1 MTEERRPLTLP
12 KFKSRLSS
20 LGRVFLYNQPMELLL
35 ASLALVAV
43 ITAVFAFDEHRN
55 WMDDYNEAGRA
66 DREYQIEKQRKLNE

>member
-1 MTEERRPLTLP
+1 
-12 KFKSRLSS
+12 
-20 LGRVFLYNQPMELLL
+20 MELLL